1 MLKSSWSSYKI
12 LFRNVSLCK
21 VSAWF
26 FFPLKGVSARLIK
39 VAPACAVMIST
50 YEYSK
55 SFFRQYNMEKATSA
69 TVTKMFWFRG
79 SSEVN
84 TEVNIRRYLRQCS
97 AIVLLAE
104 SVEMEAGGH
113 FWHRYLVSAW
123 KKRTSTF
130 NQVMEWINLT

>member
-1 MLKSSWSSYKI
+1 MLKSSWSSFKI

-84 TEVNIRRYLRQCS
+84 TEVNTRRYLRQCS

-104 SVEMEAGGH
+104 SVEMEQVDIFDIATWFQHG
-113 FWHRYLVSAW
+113 
-123 KKRTSTF
+123 KKGPVLSIRWW
-130 NQVMEWINLT
+130 NGLT